1 LKAEI
6 FPYLAIG
13 LAKFFE
19 KQDRRHPYPDPL
31 RYSLN
36 HMALAMSSN
45 YPKTIEGLLF
55 LFEKPLNGWWPGD
68 LPEGFDAN
76 MPLLEDGEPSFE
88 VLTYL
93 EKLFE
98 QENGNFHNSLLQL
111 ELILDNQKFKH
122 LLDHLREKSLVD
134 MHGAHSDYVTLRRFI
149 IEHPFALQREISH
162 VFSQTNYLH
171 VTQVQDLYMK
181 TSQIADM
188 LRYADSAN
196 DPKYWLCDRCGP
208 LRIKNS
214 HLESV
219 KSSVCEKNCPKTQ
232 GGWKAVLPSNQLG
245 VLRKG
250 VHLRVFIPGVPE
262 LSLFNWLEEYQR
274 KNQNWIKGIVLWPG
288 IDSYDLQ
295 VKFIDSVWAVD
306 IKDHRDP
313 YKLGE
318 SLTRIYGEG
327 NMRWDHGYYV
337 YPDYREKQRP
347 DYGDVVRQASQTK
360 GIHIISEEVFK
371 QRVISKTKSLK
382 KGGS

>member
-1 LKAEI
+1 MKAEI

-19 KQDRRHPYPDPL
+19 KQGRRHPYPDQL

-36 HMALAMSSN
+36 HMALAMSSK
-45 YPKTIEGLLF
+45 YPKTIEGLLY
-55 LFEKPLNGWWPGD
+55 LLEKPLNEWWPGD
-68 LPEGFDAN
+68 LPVGFDGD
-76 MPLLEDGEPSFE
+76 MPMLEDGELSFE

-93 EKLFE
+93 EKLSE
-98 QENGNFHNSLLQL
+98 QENGYFHDSLLQL
-111 ELILDNQKFKH
+111 ELILDNQKFKF

-181 TSQIADM
+181 TSQIADI
-188 LRYADSAN
+188 LRFADSAN
-196 DPKYWLCDRCGP
+196 APKYWLCERCGP

-214 HLESV
+214 RLESI
-219 KSSVCEKNCPKTQ
+219 KSSLCEKICPKNR
-232 GGWKAVLPSNQLG
+232 GGWRAIHPSNQLSI
-245 VLRKG
+245 LRKG

-274 KNQNWIKGIVLWPG
+274 KNQNWIENIVLWPG
-288 IDSYDLQ
+288 VDSYDIQ
-295 VKFIDSVWAVD
+295 VKFIDSVWAID

-313 YKLGE
+313 YKLGS
-318 SLTRIYGEG
+318 SLTGIYGEG
-327 NMRWDHGYYV
+327 NMHWDHGYYV
-337 YPDYREKQRP
+337 YPDYREKQRLG
-347 DYGDVVRQASQTK
+347 YGDVVRQSSQIK

-371 QRVISKTKSLK
+371 QKVINKIKSLR